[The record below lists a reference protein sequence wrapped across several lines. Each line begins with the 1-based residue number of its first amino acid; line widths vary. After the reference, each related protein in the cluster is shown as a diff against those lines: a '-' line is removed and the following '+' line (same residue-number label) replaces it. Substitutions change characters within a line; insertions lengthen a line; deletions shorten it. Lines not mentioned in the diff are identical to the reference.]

1 MKDFGN
7 RLRKTMIE
15 KNMTGFELSQKL
27 EVTPSMISNYISG
40 RRFPGFYSLKKL
52 AQALDVS
59 IDYLLGLNDE
69 KTIEPSG
76 DIRKEEHDISEEEAK
91 LRFVFD
97 CLTEGDYQEAKEA
110 YESLNTYKLK
120 GMALYETALLS
131 LLMQKEKK
139 AIELLERFN
148 SFNLQE
154 SCGLS
159 KLGDIYR
166 ACGDL
171 ERAKDYYTKALK
183 RNEKDSKATENLG
196 EIAIFKGDYTEAYFW
211 YDKLARDYPLEA
223 KAYLR
228 IGEILG
234 ELGRSLASRRNFL
247 AGVILNACSSEA
259 LEITTDTFD
268 EVLGEEIKKEE
279 LIEAIEAVRKNGD
292 RERRAVQR
300 PSSQTVDPSFERAL
314 RSVLRSDASR
324 PGSSFGRAKT
334 HPASSVQD
342 HGLVLGEREDHRELE
357 IKREGER
364 GENSRPLVSEANSRS
379 FSALTNNLQPKTHNG
394 SQEHTP
400 RRQEHAATPLK
411 RGLISRAEEHRDT
424 SIDEAKSGELI
435 IIQPLTRN
443 RMLITTL
450 TGDDLNE

>member
-7 RLRKTMIE
+7 RLRKTVIE

-76 DIRKEEHDISEEEAK
+76 DTRKEEHDISEEEAK
-91 LRFVFD
+91 LRFIFD
-97 CLTEGDYQEAKEA
+97 CLTEGDYKKAKEA

-166 ACGDL
+166 ASGDL

-247 AGVILNACSSEA
+247 AGVILNACSSKP
-259 LEITTDTFD
+259 LEISTDTFL
-268 EVLGEEIKKEE
+268 EVLGEEIKTEE
-279 LIEAIEAVRKNGD
+279 LIEAIEAVRRNWD

-300 PSSQTVDPSFERAL
+300 REEERKPVQRPSSKTVDPSLESKSNRA
-314 RSVLRSDASR
+314 VLRSDASR
-324 PGSSFGRAKT
+324 PGSWQRPEE
-334 HPASSVQD
+334 H
-342 HGLVLGEREDHRELE
+342 E

-379 FSALTNNLQPKTHNG
+379 FSALTNNQQPTTHNG

-411 RGLISRAEEHRDT
+411 RGLRSRAEEHRDT
-424 SIDEAKSGELI
+424 SVDEAKSGELI

-450 TGDDLNE
+450 SGDDLHE

>member
-59 IDYLLGLNDE
+59 IDYLLGLNEE

-76 DIRKEEHDISEEEAK
+76 DTRKEEHDISEEEAK
-91 LRFVFD
+91 LRFIFD
-97 CLTEGDYQEAKEA
+97 CLTEGDYKKAKEA
-110 YESLNTYKLK
+110 YESLNTYELK

-166 ACGDL
+166 ASGDL

-247 AGVILNACSSEA
+247 AGVILNACSSKP
-259 LEITTDTFD
+259 LEISTDTFL
-268 EVLGEEIKKEE
+268 EVLGEEIKTEE
-279 LIEAIEAVRKNGD
+279 LIEAIEAVRRNGD
-292 RERRAVQR
+292 RERNGQELGQIREEERKPVQR
-300 PSSQTVDPSFERAL
+300 PASQTVDPSLERAG
-314 RSVLRSDASR
+314 RAVARSDASR
-324 PGSSFGRAKT
+324 PGSSFGRAKN
-334 HPASSVQD
+334 HPAASVQD
-342 HGLVLGEREDHRELE
+342 HGLVLGEREDHREHE
-357 IKREGER
+357 IKREDETRTGLGFGVWSLARVEER
-364 GENSRPLVSEANSRS
+364 RDFG
-379 FSALTNNLQPKTHNG
+379 FLTSNP
-394 SQEHTP
+394 
-400 RRQEHAATPLK
+400 
-411 RGLISRAEEHRDT
+411 I
-424 SIDEAKSGELI
+424 
-435 IIQPLTRN
+435 PLTSDQRGDWRLFQDFVHRPAN
-443 RMLITTL
+443 PVPCLVLITTL
-450 TGDDLNE
+450 SGDDLNE